1 MILGQNFK
9 FFLSWSKVK
18 LDLEMWFGDDL
29 E

>member
-1 MILGQNFK
+1 MILGQNFQ
-9 FFLSWSKVK
+9 FFLSWSMVK